1 MFSLLGIPTVISAAL
16 NFAAPIL
23 AGVVKFF
30 SWYLAEMWDG
40 LKTIASNLSTLI
52 VIATVAG
59 IAVTYGSSLGQC
71 EEGSVFSEK
80 PITKPWRHDFGIR

>member
-16 NFAAPIL
+16 NFAAPVL

-59 IAVTYGSSLGQC
+59 VALTYGSSLGEC
-71 EEGSVFSEK
+71 KASATTPVK
-80 PITKPWRHDFGIR
+80 TITKPWSYDFGIR